1 MREIF
6 RGVGVAL
13 VTPFDC
19 RGEVDY
25 NALGR
30 VVDGVI
36 DGGAD
41 YLVALGTTAET
52 PNLSRE
58 ERSAVAAFIRS
69 RNGGRLPIVAGMGGN
84 STRQV
89 QEMIEASDLEGFSAI
104 LSVTPYYN
112 KPSQRGLYEHYK
124 AVAAASPVPVI
135 LYNVPGRT
143 GVNMQAET
151 TLRLAHDVDNIAG
164 IKEASGNI
172 DQIDTIIKGRPEG
185 FCVISGDDSLAVSV
199 VEHGGEGVISVA
211 ANVFTRRFSECIH
224 TALGGDIEGARR
236 LYEPLTEAVRALFAE
251 GNPTGVKTALYVK
264 GIVQPVLRLP
274 LVEGSDELVKRL
286 ERLMAR
292 YDL

>member
-13 VTPFDC
+13 VTPFDR

-25 NALGR
+25 HALGR
-30 VVDGVI
+30 VVDSVI

-58 ERSAVAAFIRS
+58 ERDAVAAFIKS
-69 RNGGRLPIVAGMGGN
+69 RNRGRLPLVAGIGGN

-89 QEMIEASDLEGFSAI
+89 QSMIEGSDLDGFSAI

-112 KPSQRGLYEHYK
+112 KPSQRGLFEHYK

-143 GVNMQAET
+143 GVNMLPET
-151 TLRLAHDVDNIAG
+151 TLRLAREVEGIAG
-164 IKEASGNI
+164 VKEASGNI
-172 DQIDTIIKGRPEG
+172 DQIDTIIKNRPEG
-185 FCVISGDDSLAVSV
+185 FCVISGDDSMAVSV
-199 VEHGGEGVISVA
+199 VKHGGEGVISVA
-211 ANVFTRRFSECIH
+211 ANVFTRRFTECVH
-224 TALGGDIEGARR
+224 TALNGDIAEARR
-236 LYEPLTEAVRALFAE
+236 LYEPLAEAVKALFAE
-251 GNPTGVKTALYVK
+251 GNPTGVKTALCVK
-264 GIVQPVLRLP
+264 GVIEPVLRLP
-274 LVEGSDELVKRL
+274 LVEGSDELKRRF
-286 ERLMAR
+286 ETLMAE